1 MAYITPNGIIK
12 VLNNVPLDTTFDH
25 TIYWT
30 GANVA
35 TQKQNQYNFFN
46 SKTKYTFTPTTYQR
60 LNRGYI
66 RIEKN
71 ANYLYD
77 CNYVMFQN
85 DYFGNN
91 RWFYA
96 FITSVEY
103 INDAVTEIQYEIDV
117 MQTWY
122 FDYELDECFVDR
134 EHSASDNLF
143 ENIVYEGLE
152 IGDEYISNGVDHF
165 DMNDMY
171 VCVLGSKK
179 CQIIDPTTG
188 TASETNNPG
197 QCINNIY
204 VPTRVG
210 AGIPPDDPTS
220 IDVEVDKYENSDD
233 IVCIYQYPAFMGDS
247 STTEP
252 VIETKIVSRNTSL
265 GGYVPRNKKLFSS
278 PYNFLLVSNNCGS
291 SASYKWEDF
300 NTMEDSRFEIAGVF
314 VSTPAVICYPYYY
327 RGITRA
333 YDDGLMYNNFPQC
346 AWGSDTFKAWWAQNK
361 ASFVT
366 SALTSVIS
374 TVMSTAGAIA
384 LAPATGGA
392 SAAIGLSGM
401 TTAGAAFTGMQAAG
415 GVTSA
420 LTSVLG
426 SLAKIEDIKHAPN
439 PMHGQTQTDS
449 LNPGM
454 GRVEFTFYKM
464 SIKSQYARI
473 IDEFFDRFGYATKR
487 NKVPN
492 RYVRKHWT
500 YTKTMGCTIT
510 GSIPADHA
518 KAICEIYNNGI
529 TFWANGNEV
538 GDYSNPADN
547 TPLVTP

>member
-1 MAYITPNGIIK
+1 MAYIVPDGIIK
-12 VLNNVPLDTTFDH
+12 ILHNVPLDTTFDH

-30 GANVA
+30 GS
-35 TQKQNQYNFFN
+35 TESDRKTNQYTFFN
-46 SKTKYTFTPTTYQR
+46 SKTKHTSQPNTYQR
-60 LNRGYI
+60 VNRGYI
-66 RIEKN
+66 RVEYV
-71 ANYLYD
+71 ADELYD
-77 CNYVMFQN
+77 CNYIMFQN
-85 DYFGNN
+85 HYFGNK
-91 RWFYA
+91 WFYA
-96 FITSVEY
+96 FIKSVEY
-103 INDAVTEIQYEIDV
+103 VNNCVSEIQYEIDV

-134 EHSASDNLF
+134 EHSASDELF
-143 ENIVYEGLE
+143 ENIIYEGLQL
-152 IGDEYISNGVDHF
+152 GDEYVSNGIDHF
-165 DMNDMY
+165 DMNTMY
-171 VCVLGSKK
+171 LCVLGSKK
-179 CQIIDPTTG
+179 VGDTVEPTKV
-188 TASETNNPG
+188 
-197 QCINNIY
+197 INKIV
-204 VPTRVG
+204 VPMRVG
-210 AGIPPDDPTS
+210 AGIEVDDDPTVTAS
-220 IDVEVDKYENSDD
+220 IDAVINAYDNADD
-233 IVCIYQYPAFMGDS
+233 IVCIFQYPAFMGDS

-252 VIETKIVSRNTSL
+252 VIESKSVARNTTID
-265 GGYVPRNKKLFSS
+265 GYTPRNKKLFSS

-300 NTMEDSRFEIAGVF
+300 NTLAGTDSHFEIAGVF
-314 VSTPAVICYPYYY
+314 VSTPEVICYPTTY
-327 RGITRA
+327 RGILKA
-333 YDDGLMYNNFPQC
+333 YDDGIMYNNFPQC

-374 TVMSTAGAIA
+374 SVMSTAGAIA

-392 SAAIGLSGM
+392 SVSTGLSGM
-401 TTAGAAFTGMQAAG
+401 TSAGAAFTVMQAAG
-415 GVTSA
+415 GAESA
-420 LTSVLG
+420 LSSVLG

-454 GRVEFTFYKM
+454 ERVEFTFYKM
-464 SIKSQYARI
+464 SIKAQYARI
-473 IDEFFDRFGYATKR
+473 IDEFFDRYGYATKR

-518 KAICEIYNNGI
+518 KAICNIYNNGI